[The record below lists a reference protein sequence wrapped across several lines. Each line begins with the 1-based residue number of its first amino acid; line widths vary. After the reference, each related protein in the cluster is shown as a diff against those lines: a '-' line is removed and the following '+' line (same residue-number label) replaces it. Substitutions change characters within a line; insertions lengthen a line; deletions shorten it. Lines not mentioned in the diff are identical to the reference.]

1 MFWPMIDVLN
11 QEFGD
16 LGRIAEELQS
26 RFYSGGAKEA
36 EPALNVYGNEHELV
50 VSAGLPGAKPD
61 DIKIS
66 VADKVLTLEAELKA
80 VDLGEEDAFLH
91 RERTYGSVK
100 RSLRLPFGVRDND
113 VKAAYRDGILSI
125 TLPRVEEEK
134 PHIIKVEASSV
145 DQ

>member
-1 MFWPMIDVLN
+1 MS
-11 QEFGD
+11 FGGECSWD
-16 LGRIAEELQS
+16 S
-26 RFYSGGAKEA
+26 
-36 EPALNVYGNEHELV
+36 
-50 VSAGLPGAKPD
+50 
-61 DIKIS
+61 
-66 VADKVLTLEAELKA
+66 ADKVLTLEAELKA

-134 PHIIKVEASSV
+134 PHVIKVEAS
-145 DQ
+145 